1 MYLTREMTQLSL
13 PQIGQSFG
21 GRDHSTILHSCN
33 EIGKRVRVD
42 TDLARQVSDIRQ
54 LVQGE

>member
-1 MYLTREMTQLSL
+1 MTQLSL

-33 EIGKRVRVD
+33 EIGKRVRAD